1 VIKNTPAGQQTLAD
15 GPADNLHS
23 RDINDILRVDAL
35 GASFLFHINGQLVKQ
50 VADSDYTNGEV
61 GLYVESLDSL
71 QTHIHFDKLT
81 IAEVNVPLACTI
93 DEGST
98 KNVRAGPGKNFP
110 MVSVLNSGD
119 TVKAEG
125 KTSSLW
131 IKILVEGS
139 DQPGWVSF
147 SDGYITCTPDID
159 LFPLVT
165 AP

>member
-1 VIKNTPAGQQTLAD
+1 
-15 GPADNLHS
+15 
-23 RDINDILRVDAL
+23 
-35 GASFLFHINGQLVKQ
+35 
-50 VADSDYTNGEV
+50 
-61 GLYVESLDSL
+61 
-71 QTHIHFDKLT
+71 
-81 IAEVNVPLACTI
+81 
-93 DEGST
+93 
-98 KNVRAGPGKNFP
+98 

>member
-147 SDGYITCTPDID
+147 SDGYITCTPEIE